1 MSKGSSGLSDRQ
13 AAPLTRAQQAAAT
26 RLRVLERS
34 VDVFLAKGFAGSS
47 TRELAAA
54 GGVTEKT
61 LFNIFGSKAELLR
74 QGALHVIVG
83 ADRPLLERSDFDAA
97 LGAADGPA
105 VLAGF
110 AAAVTDVHVRAAP
123 LGEVVR
129 AAAAV
134 DDAALEFWTWGMAQE
149 VRDCHSAAA
158 ALHRLGWLRGGLSVA
173 EAGDTLSVLAWH
185 DAYWRLTKQRS
196 WAARRYRRW
205 LLESA
210 SRQLLGPGP
219 GG

>member
-1 MSKGSSGLSDRQ
+1 M
-13 AAPLTRAQQAAAT
+13 TRAQQAAAT

-97 LGAADGPA
+97 LHAADGPA

-110 AAAVTDVHVRAAP
+110 AAPSPTCMSGQHRWVRWCVRPPRSMTLRWSSGHGAWRKRSATATPPPLHCIGSVGCAA
-123 LGEVVR
+123 G
-129 AAAAV
+129 
-134 DDAALEFWTWGMAQE
+134 
-149 VRDCHSAAA
+149 
-158 ALHRLGWLRGGLSVA
+158 
-173 EAGDTLSVLAWH
+173 
-185 DAYWRLTKQRS
+185 
-196 WAARRYRRW
+196 
-205 LLESA
+205 
-210 SRQLLGPGP
+210 
-219 GG
+219 